1 MGYLIWS
8 IFVGIIAGW
17 LSGKIMK
24 GRGFGILG
32 DLVVG
37 IVGAVIGEF
46 VFEMIGLRPTG
57 TIGSIIMATI
67 GALILLYAVR
77 TINKQPMI

>member
-1 MGYLIWS
+1 MRYLIWS

-46 VFEMIGLRPTG
+46 VFEAIGLQASG
-57 TIGSIIMATI
+57 TLGSIIMATV
-67 GALILLYAVR
+67 GALILLFAIRV
-77 TINKQPMI
+77 INNRP